1 MFIQRKIWAEKEGV
15 PLMDKLTEDC
25 LGYKIMM
32 RPTVN
37 KINFEITPEVKK
49 LSKEHVS
56 NYFNNPEKHWGP
68 KRAAAI
74 VMQRETKEERSERE
88 RLEEEEENKEAM
100 VQEDPST

>member
-1 MFIQRKIWAEKEGV
+1 MIKEWGTLCSSSVRFGQRKKGV

-68 KRAAAI
+68 KEGGSYSHAKRDKG
-74 VMQRETKEERSERE
+74 RTF
-88 RLEEEEENKEAM
+88 
-100 VQEDPST
+100 